1 MTQRATSKGYSW
13 WWASHIRTKQS
24 KWLEQNLQDMED
36 KVEHVLNLIQKD
48 GDSFARRAEMY
59 YKHRPDVISFVEET
73 VRAYRSLAERYDK
86 LSTELAKAN
95 TTIASICPDK
105 VEYNDDDDY
114 TVGPSNTT
122 KNVRQNT
129 TKIPEAPKLP
139 GKKSKGS
146 TINNA
151 AKKTVEANP
160 SNDKSSDETIEML
173 QAKQEKLTQEVKL
186 EHERY
191 QEVKQKLESL
201 KRKFDLNQVNNVDE
215 SKSNNDENKAE
226 ELGETI
232 DKLMNKMI
240 SLETSVSTQT
250 SLTDTLKKEN
260 ADLQTQIQS
269 LEAEK
274 AALMNSQTAAN
285 LESKK
290 KEDSSWQEM
299 LLNGLEDKDEILLE
313 EYITILKIYKDTKK
327 KLSEEEKRNQ
337 GNLSF
342 MKSAIVKRDNKIQLL
357 RQKLKF
363 LQESIGDDKVD
374 IPSIDFLDEPQV
386 ASASEEKLRMD
397 IDAILARNLDFWLRF
412 STAFRQVNKF
422 KKMVKDLQEEVNKV
436 KTKGLAR
443 KSSTSMFT
451 TDIISDI
458 KPIYKN
464 LKEMESKLTVWL
476 QQSTLLKDEIQV
488 INLCLSSI
496 QEEITQALREGV
508 EEDEIKFSTHHAA
521 KFQGEILS
529 IKQENNKVNE
539 ELQAGLD
546 QVDTL
551 KHEIEKTTERLE
563 LEFGLYNN
571 RIQQRKVRSSGRQL
585 TTLRSLIFGSKS
597 KKQKKSCFFSCLGH
611 HKKSTAYK
619 ACSI

>member
-1 MTQRATSKGYSW
+1 
-13 WWASHIRTKQS
+13 
-24 KWLEQNLQDMED
+24 MED

-105 VEYNDDDDY
+105 VDYNDDDDY
-114 TVGPSNTT
+114 TVGPSNTA

-146 TINNA
+146 KTNNA
-151 AKKTVEANP
+151 SKKTVEANP

-173 QAKQEKLTQEVKL
+173 EAKQEKLTQEVKL

-201 KRKFDLNQVNNVDE
+201 KRKFDLNQVNNADE
-215 SKSNNDENKAE
+215 SKSNNDEKAE
-226 ELGETI
+226 ELGGII
-232 DKLMNKMI
+232 DKLMNKMT
-240 SLETSVSTQT
+240 SLETSVSSQT
-250 SLTDTLKKEN
+250 SLTDTLKKQN

-274 AALMNSQTAAN
+274 AALMNSRTATN

-337 GNLSF
+337 ENLSF

-363 LQESIGDDKVD
+363 LQETIGDDKVD
-374 IPSIDFLDEPQV
+374 IPSMDFLDEPQV

-412 STAFRQVNKF
+412 SAAFRQVNKF
-422 KKMVKDLQEEVNKV
+422 KTMVKDLQEEVNKV

-464 LKEMESKLTVWL
+464 LKEMESKLTAWL
-476 QQSTLLKDEIQV
+476 QQSTLLKDEIRV
-488 INLCLSSI
+488 INSCLSSI

-563 LEFGLYNN
+563 MEFGLYNN
-571 RIQQRKVRSSGRQL
+571 RIQQRKGRSSGRQL

-597 KKQKKSCFFSCLGH
+597 KKQKKSSFFSCLGH
-611 HKKSTAYK
+611 QKKSTAYK

>member
-105 VEYNDDDDY
+105 VEYNDDEDY

-122 KNVRQNT
+122 KNDRQNT

-146 TINNA
+146 KINNA
-151 AKKTVEANP
+151 SKKTIEANP
-160 SNDKSSDETIEML
+160 SNDKSSDETIEVL

-201 KRKFDLNQVNNVDE
+201 KKKFDLNQVNNVDE
-215 SKSNNDENKAE
+215 SKSNNDQNQAE

-240 SLETSVSTQT
+240 SLETSVSSQT
-250 SLTDTLKKEN
+250 SLTDTLKKQN

-274 AALMNSQTAAN
+274 AALMNQQTAAN

-290 KEDSSWQEM
+290 KDDSSWQEM

-342 MKSAIVKRDNKIQLL
+342 MKSAIVKRDNKIHLL

-363 LQESIGDDKVD
+363 LQETIGDDKVD
-374 IPSIDFLDEPQV
+374 IPSMDFLDEPQV

-422 KKMVKDLQEEVNKV
+422 KTMVKDLQEEVNKV

-488 INLCLSSI
+488 INSCLSSI
-496 QEEITQALREGV
+496 QDEITQALREGV

-521 KFQGEILS
+521 KFRGEILS

-546 QVDTL
+546 QVDIL

-563 LEFGLYNN
+563 MEFGLYNN
-571 RIQQRKVRSSGRQL
+571 RIQQRKGRSSGRQL

-611 HKKSTAYK
+611 QKKSTVYK

>member
-1 MTQRATSKGYSW
+1 MG
-13 WWASHIRTKQS
+13 AS
-24 KWLEQNLQDMED
+24 
-36 KVEHVLNLIQKD
+36 
-48 GDSFARRAEMY
+48 
-59 YKHRPDVISFVEET
+59 
-73 VRAYRSLAERYDK
+73 
-86 LSTELAKAN
+86 
-95 TTIASICPDK
+95 
-105 VEYNDDDDY
+105 
-114 TVGPSNTT
+114 
-122 KNVRQNT
+122 
-129 TKIPEAPKLP
+129 
-139 GKKSKGS
+139 
-146 TINNA
+146 
-151 AKKTVEANP
+151 KKTVEANP
-160 SNDKSSDETIEML
+160 SNDKSSDETIEVL

-201 KRKFDLNQVNNVDE
+201 KQKFDLNQVSNVDE
-215 SKSNNDENKAE
+215 SKSNNDQNKAE

-232 DKLMNKMI
+232 DKLMNKMT
-240 SLETSVSTQT
+240 SLETSVSAQA
-250 SLTDTLKKEN
+250 SLTDTLKEQN

-285 LESKK
+285 IESKK

-299 LLNGLEDKDEILLE
+299 LLNDLEDKDEILLE

-363 LQESIGDDKVD
+363 LQETIGDDKVD

-422 KKMVKDLQEEVNKV
+422 KTVVKDLQEEVNKV

-443 KSSTSMFT
+443 KSSTSMLP

-476 QQSTLLKDEIQV
+476 EQSTSLKDEIQV
-488 INLCLSSI
+488 INSCLSII

-521 KFQGEILS
+521 KFRGEILS

-546 QVDTL
+546 QVDPL
-551 KHEIEKTTERLE
+551 KHEIEKP
-563 LEFGLYNN
+563 
-571 RIQQRKVRSSGRQL
+571 
-585 TTLRSLIFGSKS
+585 
-597 KKQKKSCFFSCLGH
+597 
-611 HKKSTAYK
+611 
-619 ACSI
+619 